1 MTEGLRLSDIAA
13 LERLAMA
20 LGRFTE
26 TGQATLAAVKQDIQ
40 ATEAWIQARH
50 DYWKREVVACE
61 QRLLAAERSLDNCRR
76 SGWVDDRGVYH
87 PPDCRVEA
95 REVTARQIAL
105 REARAE
111 LQKVRQWEVRI
122 NHAIEQVRGRLPQL
136 RQLMTERIGQG
147 HAFLL
152 RKAAAYR
159 AAAYVVSNPLIGLKV
174 VILEADRVI
183 GNARQSAVRHARKEE
198 IALVQATGRGTR
210 DWTPHELAL
219 MQERGVFPKG
229 YIGHHVNN
237 VQRFPDLMDNPDN
250 IQFVTH
256 VEHLAFHQGDWHNN
270 TSGRM
275 FNRKSLLVQWEK

>member
-1 MTEGLRLSDIAA
+1 MTEGLHLSDLAA
-13 LERLAMA
+13 LERLAAA
-20 LGRFTE
+20 LGRFAE

-50 DYWKREVVACE
+50 DHWKREVVACE
-61 QRLLAAERSLDNCRR
+61 QRLKAAEQSLDNCRR

-87 PPDCRVEA
+87 PPACRAEA
-95 REVTARQIAL
+95 REVTARQVAL
-105 REARAE
+105 REAMAE
-111 LQKVRQWEVRI
+111 LQKVRQWEIRI

-136 RQLMTERIGQG
+136 RQLMTERTGQG

-152 RKAAAYR
+152 RKTVAYR
-159 AAAYVVSNPLIGLKV
+159 AAAYVVSPLIGLKA

-183 GNARQSAVRHARKEE
+183 GNARQSAVYRARQEE

-210 DWTPHELAL
+210 DWTSYELAL

-229 YIGHHVNN
+229 YVGHHTNN
-237 VQRFPDLMDNPDN
+237 VQRFPDLMDIPDN

-256 VEHLAFHQGDWHNN
+256 AEHLALHQRDWHNN
-270 TSGRM
+270 TSGPM